1 MPQDTPMHIPFP
13 ARVNPDAA
21 RVADEEMRWLLDF
34 GLLRSPEAVR
44 RHRNG
49 GYTELGVRFHPAAT
63 GEGLDLAIEQQ
74 SWFFLFDDQFDGP
87 RGDDPV
93 QAQALVDA
101 VRDVLRHPA
110 EQPDGR
116 PRAPIVAA
124 FADVWARSRH
134 GMSDRWRSRAERHW
148 HQYLESYVAEAR
160 RRSRD
165 EPPTE
170 ADYLPERRRSI
181 GVQPTLDMAER
192 AGHYEVPQR
201 AFTSAPVAAMRRL
214 VADFVIL
221 DNDLVSLEK
230 EEARGDPHNL
240 VLVLRRERGL
250 SRDAAIEEVGRMRAD
265 RVEEFTA
272 LEERL
277 PRECDRLELT
287 AVERDLLDR
296 YRHDA
301 LRSLVRGVHD
311 WAQQAGRYTAAHI
324 IPAERPGYLDDLG
337 KPPDGT

>member
-1 MPQDTPMHIPFP
+1 MPQDISMHIPFP
-13 ARVNPDAA
+13 ARINPDAA
-21 RVADEEMRWLLDF
+21 RVAEEEMQWLLDF

-63 GEGLDLAIEQQ
+63 GEGLALAIEQQ

-93 QAQALVDA
+93 QAQALVGT
-101 VRDVLRHPA
+101 VQEVLRR
-110 EQPDGR
+110 PDGR
-116 PRAPIVAA
+116 PRAPIAAA
-124 FADVWARSRH
+124 FADLWTRSLG
-134 GMSDRWRSRAERHW
+134 GMSDRWRSRAEQHW
-148 HQYLESYVAEAR
+148 HQYFESYVAEAR
-160 RRSRD
+160 HRSRG
-165 EPPTE
+165 EAPSE

-181 GVQPTLDMAER
+181 GVRPTLDMAER
-192 AGHYEVPQR
+192 AGHYEVPHR
-201 AFTSAPVAAMRRL
+201 AFTSAPMAAMRQL

-250 SRDAAIEEVGRMRAD
+250 SRGAAIEEVGRMRAD
-265 RVEEFTA
+265 CVERFTV
-272 LEERL
+272 LEEQL
-277 PRECDRLELT
+277 PQECDRLGLT

-301 LRSLVRGVHD
+301 LRSLIRGVHD

-337 KPPDGT
+337 

>member
-1 MPQDTPMHIPFP
+1 MPQDISMHLPFP
-13 ARVNPDAA
+13 VRINPDAA
-21 RVADEEMRWLLDF
+21 RVAEEEMQWLLDF

-63 GEGLDLAIEQQ
+63 GEGLALAIEQQ

-93 QAQALVDA
+93 QAQALVGA
-101 VRDVLRHPA
+101 VQEVLRRRGG
-110 EQPDGR
+110 PDGR
-116 PRAPIVAA
+116 LRAPIVAA
-124 FADVWARSRH
+124 FADLWTRSLS
-134 GMSDRWRSRAERHW
+134 GMSDRWRSRAEQHW

-160 RRSRD
+160 RRSRG
-165 EPPTE
+165 EAPTE

-192 AGHYEVPQR
+192 AGHYEVPHR
-201 AFTSAPVAAMRRL
+201 AFTSAPVAAMRQL

-250 SRDAAIEEVGRMRAD
+250 SRDAAIEEVSRMRAD
-265 RVEEFTA
+265 CVERFTA
-272 LEERL
+272 LEDRL
-277 PRECDRLELT
+277 PQECDRLGLT

-301 LRSLVRGVHD
+301 LRSLIRGVHD

-337 KPPDGT
+337 EPPGGT

>member
-1 MPQDTPMHIPFP
+1 MPQDISMHIPFP

-21 RVADEEMRWLLDF
+21 RVADEEMRWLLRF

-49 GYTELGVRFHPAAT
+49 DYTELGVRFHPAAT

-87 RGDDPV
+87 RGDDPA
-93 QAQALVDA
+93 QAQALVGA
-101 VRDVLRHPA
+101 VQEVLRHP
-110 EQPDGR
+110 DGQ

-124 FADVWARSRH
+124 FADIWARSRH
-134 GMSDRWRSRAERHW
+134 GMSDLWRSRAERHW
-148 HQYLESYVAEAR
+148 HTYLESYVTEAR
-160 RRSRD
+160 RRHRG
-165 EPPTE
+165 EAPTE

-201 AFTSAPVAAMRRL
+201 VFTSAPVAAMRQL

-250 SRDAAIEEVGRMRAD
+250 SRDAAIEEVARLRAD
-265 RVEEFTA
+265 CVKAFTA
-272 LEERL
+272 IEDRL
-277 PRECDRLELT
+277 PRECDGLGFT
-287 AVERDLLDR
+287 AVEKSLLDR

-337 KPPDGT
+337 KPSNDA